1 MAKSFLR
8 GGGGEI
14 PPENR
19 SFYLSREAYPSKP
32 LPLPRRLRHAFR
44 IVDIDSNAESPLF
57 INLKII

>member
-1 MAKSFLR
+1 MKGKISTVSIENVSFLA
-8 GGGGEI
+8 
-14 PPENR
+14 
-19 SFYLSREAYPSKP
+19 SEA